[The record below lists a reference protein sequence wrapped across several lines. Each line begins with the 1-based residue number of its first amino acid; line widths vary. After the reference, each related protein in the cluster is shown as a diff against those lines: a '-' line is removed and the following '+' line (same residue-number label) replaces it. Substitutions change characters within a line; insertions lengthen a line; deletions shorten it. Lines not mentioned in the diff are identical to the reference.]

1 MSYYYNHHQ
10 IYLLLQLLSVFLIT
24 IKAEDLL
31 DQYVRHVQL
40 VNNFE
45 TNGSSDSNI
54 LHQVDLTLRNSSNNK
69 FNEDV
74 KRLAR
79 LKRDISSDIDWTHSM
94 TLDNDGL
101 VVLRWQPR
109 HQEILFRVEAK
120 TLGYVGIGFSQ
131 TGGMAG
137 ADIVIAWVDDH
148 SKKSALMVSTKS
160 YVQIVNRQRCHL
172 FLLVGILK

>member
-1 MSYYYNHHQ
+1 MSYYYYNHHQ
-10 IYLLLQLLSVFLIT
+10 IYLLLHLLSVFLVT
-24 IKAEDLL
+24 VKADDLL
-31 DQYVRHVQL
+31 DQYVRHVQQ

-45 TNGSSDSNI
+45 INDSFDNNI
-54 LHQVDLTLRNSSNNK
+54 LHQVNLTSRNSSNNK

-74 KRLAR
+74 KRSSR

-94 TLDNDGL
+94 ALDNDGL

-109 HQEILFRVEAK
+109 HQEILFRVEAR

-148 SKKSALMVSTKS
+148 SKKAALMVSTKS
-160 YVQIVNRQRCHL
+160 IT
-172 FLLVGILK
+172 

>member
-1 MSYYYNHHQ
+1 MSYYYNRHQ
-10 IYLLLQLLSVFLIT
+10 IYLLLQLFSVFLVT
-24 IKAEDLL
+24 IKADDLL

-45 TNGSSDSNI
+45 TNDSSDSNI
-54 LHQVDLTLRNSSNNK
+54 LHQVDLTSRNSSNNK
-69 FNEDV
+69 FNKDF
-74 KRLAR
+74 KRLQR

-94 TLDNDGL
+94 ALDSDGL

-148 SKKSALMVSTKS
+148 SKKAALMVSTHS
-160 YVQIVNRQRCHL
+160 YVNNVNR
-172 FLLVGILK
+172 